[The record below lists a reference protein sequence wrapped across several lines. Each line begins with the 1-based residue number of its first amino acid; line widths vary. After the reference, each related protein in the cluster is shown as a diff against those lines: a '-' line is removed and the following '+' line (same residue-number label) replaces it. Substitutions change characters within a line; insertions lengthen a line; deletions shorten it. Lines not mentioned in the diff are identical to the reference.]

1 MKLKKNFDV
10 IEFLKNNLVPIMFI
24 IICAICIPS
33 PVSPPAICSTRSSPV
48 WAGISSS
55 S

>member
-24 IICAICIPS
+24 IICAIWALTGESSMPT
-33 PVSPPAICSTRSSPV
+33 VSISSPV
-48 WAGISSS
+48 RDSPSSLI
-55 S
+55 